1 MKLIQSSDLSLDNSE
16 AFSCTF
22 HPPKSQPLTIITIY
36 RPPNNSIPYFID
48 EIDNLLSMISTNSIL
63 LGDFN
68 IPILPNSHN
77 SNTFINI
84 INCHNFLQ
92 HVKSSTHSSGNILDL
107 IISNTSSNIIS
118 NTNVHSLITDHHLVS
133 CSLHIPKPIRP
144 LKKVPYRKLD
154 NINIANFINDFN
166 ILYNNITDSSHID
179 SFDSNLSLVL
189 DKHAPIITKTYTAR
203 HNTLWFNNSLHTAKR
218 SLRIKER
225 NWRKS
230 KSENDLNI
238 FKHSL
243 SNYRKLIKTAKNKY
257 YIDQIKSAGKD
268 TKKLFR
274 ISSTLLGKLTKRI
287 LPDNSPSTNATNFD
301 SYFYIKTSSII
312 DTLPRPCIPPIS
324 SPVYSFSTFSLP
336 TIININNLLLTV
348 KSTCKLD
355 PIPLCLL
362 HSLSSLLSP
371 FYKKIID
378 RSLTAGIFPS
388 HIKYAHVIP
397 IPKNQSIDRLTL
409 SNYRPISNLSFISK
423 TIERIIAKQLRTYI
437 NNNNILHKLQSAYTT
452 DKSTETSLLHTLNN
466 ILLFPK
472 NTPTIL
478 ILLDLS
484 SAFDTLDHNILIR
497 RLENIGIKD
506 SVLSWFTSYL
516 INRSFSICIDNAI
529 TEPRHT
535 THGVP
540 QGSVLG
546 PILFNIYIFPLY
558 FTYLTNTPIYTFT
571 HMRMTYSYTVLYLT
585 QSIT

>member
-36 RPPNNSIPYFID
+36 RPSNNSIPYFID
-48 EIDNLLSMISTNSIL
+48 EIDNLFSMISTNSIL

-77 SNTFINI
+77 SNKFINI

-144 LKKVPYRKLD
+144 SKKVHYRKLD

-179 SFDSNLSLVL
+179 NFDSNLSLVL
-189 DKHAPIITKTYTAR
+189 DKNAPIITKTYTAR

-287 LPDNSPSTNATNFD
+287 LPDNSP
-301 SYFYIKTSSII
+301 
-312 DTLPRPCIPPIS
+312 
-324 SPVYSFSTFSLP
+324 
-336 TIININNLLLTV
+336 
-348 KSTCKLD
+348 
-355 PIPLCLL
+355 
-362 HSLSSLLSP
+362 
-371 FYKKIID
+371 
-378 RSLTAGIFPS
+378 
-388 HIKYAHVIP
+388 
-397 IPKNQSIDRLTL
+397 
-409 SNYRPISNLSFISK
+409 
-423 TIERIIAKQLRTYI
+423 
-437 NNNNILHKLQSAYTT
+437 
-452 DKSTETSLLHTLNN
+452 
-466 ILLFPK
+466 
-472 NTPTIL
+472 
-478 ILLDLS
+478 
-484 SAFDTLDHNILIR
+484 
-497 RLENIGIKD
+497 
-506 SVLSWFTSYL
+506 
-516 INRSFSICIDNAI
+516 
-529 TEPRHT
+529 
-535 THGVP
+535 
-540 QGSVLG
+540 
-546 PILFNIYIFPLY
+546 FN
-558 FTYLTNTPIYTFT
+558 
-571 HMRMTYSYTVLYLT
+571 
-585 QSIT
+585 